1 MAERPKRRISKDN
14 PYRIKYY
21 DKKNVYTVSFEDSR
35 KEIQEIEI
43 NMEVF
48 SAFNEFEL
56 KDLSQMNKD
65 DLHRDNRFLDNSE
78 KSEIIVFSNIL
89 NYTKSV
95 EDIVEEKIMKE
106 NLNKIIEELPNIQ
119 QRRLKKY
126 YYEEKTF
133 EEIAKEENCTKRA
146 VKFSVDIAL
155 KKISQK
161 IKK

>member
-78 KSEIIVFSNIL
+78 KSEIIVFSSIL